1 MSAKI
6 SKKKIDRTKQNK
18 KVDRIKEWLKLV
30 QAVSNWHSGSA
41 TFSRLL
47 MFQEG
52 KRLVEQF

>member
-1 MSAKI
+1 M
-6 SKKKIDRTKQNK
+6 KKKIDRTKQNK